1 MIFSSRTSDSLE
13 SKRKKYKQKYMKKEI
28 ILWKNLY
35 IQLITV
41 SIGEKM
47 KSRFGIY
54 ISINR
59 YNYIIY
65 LNVSVSLFETSTEN
79 KAIKTFLFFL
89 DFCS

>member
-1 MIFSSRTSDSLE
+1 
-13 SKRKKYKQKYMKKEI
+13 MKKEI
-28 ILWKNLY
+28 IVWKNLY

-59 YNYIIY
+59 YNYII
-65 LNVSVSLFETSTEN
+65 
-79 KAIKTFLFFL
+79 
-89 DFCS
+89 